1 VLQIKSMHVEAN
13 PSRHTVQGRHQAI
26 QNICTAALHA
36 DSASTQYKYIITC
49 PTFILPSAGLRNI

>member
-1 VLQIKSMHVEAN
+1 MHVEAN